1 MKVKEGQPIG
11 LTCASLQ
18 DVNDLFSSDLT
29 CDQASFLF
37 RGGKEHLIQLLDYWL
52 VLKQGTENR
61 GTGNRGMGNGGSLK
75 WGISKWGISKRGNL

>member
-61 GTGNRGMGNGGSLK
+61 GTGNRGTGNRGMGNGESLK
-75 WGISKWGISKRGNL
+75 WGISKMGNL